1 MGIEEDR
8 RQDGLRLRNVEEA
21 IIEFRVIAKTVVV
34 DHAKRLDDHDR
45 DINELKTAIYQ
56 SCDAKSV
63 EFDGKTKEMKLSL
76 LKLIGGVTM
85 LGLSAVIYF
94 NFHVSSVE
102 ADISAIHTSQDN
114 TEKQTDK
121 ISAKIDS
128 LTTLIHTRNQKEDK

>member
-56 SCDAKSV
+56 SCDAKSI